1 MISNQIL
8 QNTIDGL
15 KNITRREFSIVE
27 REGKLVATTEE
38 KLVNSTI
45 EGIELFVA
53 SPAETQLVQGYH
65 YFKVFDSGNTEYV
78 VLTKGEDDETY
89 RIGKITAFQI
99 QNLLVAYKER
109 YDRDNFIKNLLLD
122 NLLLVDIYS
131 RAKKLHIENN
141 VRRIVYLI
149 ETEIDK
155 DLNVVEIV
163 RSIFPSKGKD
173 FVTAVDEKSII
184 LVKELKSKDG
194 QDEKEEIETA
204 AKAIYDTLA
213 AEAMSSVY
221 IAVGTVVLDLKNVSS
236 SYKEAK
242 MALEVGKIFEE
253 SKNIVNYEQL
263 GIGRLIYQLPT
274 PLCRMFINE
283 VLHGLSME
291 QFDEE
296 TLTTVNKFFEN
307 NLNVSETSR
316 QLYIHRNTLVYR
328 LDKLQKITGL
338 DLRNFDDA
346 IIFKIM
352 LMVSKYMNYK
362 ESFSY

>member
-15 KNITRREFSIVE
+15 KNITRREFSVAE
-27 REGKLVATTEE
+27 REGKIVATTEE
-38 KLVNSTI
+38 SMINHTI
-45 EGIELFVA
+45 EDLSLFVA
-53 SPAETQLVQGYH
+53 GPAENQLVQGYQ
-65 YFKVFDSGNTEYV
+65 YFKVFESGSTEYV
-78 VLTKGEDDETY
+78 VLTKGEDEETY

-131 RAKKLHIENN
+131 RAKKLHIENS

-163 RSIFPSKGKD
+163 RSIFPSKNKD

-184 LVKELKSKDG
+184 LVKELRDKDEREDIEAIAKS
-194 QDEKEEIETA
+194 
-204 AKAIYDTLA
+204 IYDTLT
-213 AEAMSSVY
+213 AEAMNKAY
-221 IAVGTVVLDLKNVSS
+221 IAIGTSVLDLKNVSV

-242 MALEVGKIFEE
+242 MALGVGKIFEDT
-253 SKNIVNYEQL
+253 KNIVNYEQL
-263 GIGRLIYQLPT
+263 GIGRLIYQLPM

-283 VLHGLSME
+283 VLHGISME

-296 TLTTVNKFFEN
+296 ILTTVNKFFDN

-328 LDKLQKITGL
+328 LDKLQKMTGL

-352 LMVSKYMNYK
+352 LMVSKYMSYK
-362 ESFSY
+362 DNFMY